1 MVSMTIAMNAI
12 PAKQQELM
20 QALDE
25 LIPLIRHESG
35 CLQCSLV
42 HKNNDTKMFTVSEEW
57 ADREDMLNHVRS
69 EYFRVLIGAIRVL
82 AQSAEMTL
90 NTESQTIRRDV
101 KLSPSFQD
109 IYSWIENML
118 SESSLHRYQHCAG
131 SLKADAQEEM
141 V

>member
-1 MVSMTIAMNAI
+1 MVNMTIAMNAI

-25 LIPLIRHESG
+25 LVSMIRQESG

-42 HKNNDTKMFTVSEEW
+42 HKNDDTKMLTVSEKW

-82 AQSAEMTL
+82 VQSAEMTL

-109 IYSWIENML
+109 IYSCVANQLFEN
-118 SESSLHRYQHCAG
+118 SLHPYQHYAG
-131 SLKADAQEEM
+131 S
-141 V
+141 